1 MGDCLEYTPTKKIT
15 QKKNN
20 KNLQES
26 FLKPIMEETQPGRFK
41 TNFDVA
47 I

>member
-1 MGDCLEYTPTKKIT
+1 MKIKGKWEIKATVMGDCLEYTPTKKIT

-26 FLKPIMEETQPGRFK
+26 FLKPIME
-41 TNFDVA
+41 
-47 I
+47 